1 MMNSH
6 ELFGADM
13 LKAFDAA
20 TAPVNEAGILPPI
33 LYTSSEFY
41 RFERDTIFTKEWL
54 CVGRT
59 SQIPDPGDWY
69 QFTLLDEPLL
79 VVRDRDGQVRVLSA
93 VCQHRGMVVAEGSGN
108 CNKFLCPYHH
118 WSYALDGRLLGM
130 PEMDKAVGF
139 DKTQYNL
146 PSLRRRSGTGLF
158 FAALRNKAMRSRRRW
173 NNSRSCCPT
182 SNWITVTQ
190 KSAPPTKTCRGTGR

>member
-33 LYTSSEFY
+33 LYTSNEFY
-41 RFERDTIFTKEWL
+41 EFENDSIFAKDWL

-59 SQIPDPGDWY
+59 VQVPNPGDWY
-69 QFTLLDEPLL
+69 QFTPDGRTLTGRSRPGWAGACSLGSPASIAVWLSPKA
-79 VVRDRDGQVRVLSA
+79 VVTVY
-93 VCQHRGMVVAEGSGN
+93 
-108 CNKFLCPYHH
+108 KFLCPYHH

-130 PEMDKAVGF
+130 PEMDQAVGF

-146 PSLRRRSGTGLF
+146 PSL
-158 FAALRNKAMRSRRRW
+158 
-173 NNSRSCCPT
+173 PT
-182 SNWITVTQ
+182 EILERVYFL
-190 KSAPPTKTCRGTGR
+190 PLYGRGRCTRAKFTSTHGVVVSL